1 MSTPT
6 WLQLSESWDRQRAAA
21 AEQKIREEEM
31 ARRRKEWEF
40 QDKQN
45 AAIDTERAAAIA
57 AASRPLADA
66 NSPQGFKAGLG
77 LEVPQSAAAMRRG
90 DERFKYG
97 EADVYTPEAPGSQPQ
112 FALDQQ
118 ANTISALNMAGR
130 DPRQIAEARKADTTN
145 RLAADAA
152 RISSYAQTAD
162 EAELKDL
169 MGKVTLDKRN
179 KYETDFDPKTGLTRI
194 KQGETAVELSRPD
207 LGKFLA
213 AQFRMKNGDLS
224 ASADIEAID
233 GKLAK
238 LVADSLQVSSALAN
252 SGNSVTTSAN
262 QMKNDNLRTGS
273 ALATAG
279 AAREDKKRTDADR
292 ELIRTAGVAFEKARQ
307 VGDKAGMDAATLDL
321 IKAGGINPNAASV
334 AQHNPA
340 DILKARALVAQ
351 KIYPSEG
358 EALDAIISKPDDLY
372 KSYKDSAMKAS
383 MSADSAI
390 AAAKV
395 NMADDGWVRSSSG
408 TWKRSGG
415 VNAATGAVA
424 APVASFKSVAEVTAA
439 KDKLKPGDV
448 ITVGG
453 QTVVYKPK

>member
-21 AEQKIREEEM
+21 AEQKMREEEM

-97 EADVYTPEAPGSQPQ
+97 EADVYTPEAPGAQPQ

-273 ALATAG
+273 TLATAG
-279 AAREDKKRTDADR
+279 AAREDRATAKADK
-292 ELIRTAGVAFEKARQ
+292 LAQVAAGVALYKES
-307 VGDKAGMDAATLDL
+307 
-321 IKAGGINPNAASV
+321 NPNASPAQLEAVRTGILAAAPKVDANAPAEVKLAHAYKTAGLAKTDAEALKMATQSKGDSPEKVRASIYEKALTAKFGNAKE
-334 AQHNPA
+334 AQLATEEAMTYLYPQAGRSVSGPVKPLQNVTPA
-340 DILKARALVAQ
+340 DITATAKKHGITEDEVKKRL
-351 KIYPSEG
+351 G
-358 EALDAIISKPDDLY
+358 IS
-372 KSYKDSAMKAS
+372 
-383 MSADSAI
+383 
-390 AAAKV
+390 
-395 NMADDGWVRSSSG
+395 
-408 TWKRSGG
+408 
-415 VNAATGAVA
+415 
-424 APVASFKSVAEVTAA
+424 
-439 KDKLKPGDV
+439 
-448 ITVGG
+448 
-453 QTVVYKPK
+453 